1 VSTTPTTDGT
11 SSPASA
17 AGAATT
23 TSGTAGAASLSH
35 RQILVVFF
43 ALGTGMLLA
52 ALDGTIVA
60 TALPTIVGELGGL
73 DHLSWV
79 VTAYLLTA
87 TTSTLLYGKISDL
100 YGRKIVFQAAIVI
113 FLAGSVLAGL
123 SQNMLQLILFRGL
136 QGVGGGG
143 LMVLAFAI
151 IGDILSPRERGRYTG
166 YLGATF
172 ALASVIGPLLGGFFV
187 DHLSWRWIFYINLPI
202 GALALVVTS
211 VVLRLP
217 FPRHPHRIDYG
228 GAFLLVVGVTGI
240 LLALVW
246 GGSEHP
252 WGSPVIIGL
261 LVGGTLFTA
270 LFVAWEAR
278 ASEPILPL
286 RLFRNPVVSVTSALA
301 FLVGCAM
308 FGGIVFLPLFLQAVT
323 GASATSSGLLLLPL
337 MVGLMA
343 TSITSGRV
351 ISATGRYKAW
361 PVSGMAVATIGM
373 LLLSR
378 MDADTGRVESSIYML
393 VLGVGLGMVMQVL
406 ILAVQNSVDF
416 RDLGVATSSS
426 TFFRQMGGS
435 FGVAV
440 FGAIFTAQVTSELPQ
455 RLPAEAARA
464 AGDSSALRALLNS
477 PEQIRSLP
485 PAVSEAVIDSLAVGL
500 HSVFLWAI
508 PLLLLGFVLALFL
521 RELPLRDVSN
531 LAQAATAAE
540 DEHRKSAETT
550 TGAEHRSADRLTSA
564 AGDGRAGDA
573 GLKNPTT
580 TASG

>member
-1 VSTTPTTDGT
+1 MPEAATPTHPP
-11 SSPASA
+11 SPAEP
-17 AGAATT
+17 
-23 TSGTAGAASLSH
+23 LSH
-35 RQILVVFF
+35 RQILLVFF

-113 FLAGSVLAGL
+113 FLVGSVLAGL
-123 SQNMLQLILFRGL
+123 SQTMFQLIVFRGL

-187 DHLSWRWIFYINLPI
+187 DQLSWRWIFYINLPI
-202 GALALVVTS
+202 GAVALLVTS

-217 FPRHPHRIDYG
+217 FPRQAHRVDYV
-228 GAFLLVVGVTGI
+228 GAVLLVVGATS
-240 LLALVW
+240 LLLTLVW

-252 WGSPVIIGL
+252 WGSPLIVGL
-261 LVGGTLFTA
+261 GTAGVLFTA

-278 ASEPILPL
+278 AAEPILPL
-286 RLFRNPVVSVTSALA
+286 RLFRNSIFNVTSALA

-308 FGGIVFLPLFLQAVT
+308 FGAIVFLPLFLQAVT

-337 MVGLMA
+337 MAGLMA

-351 ISATGRYKAW
+351 ISRTGRYKRW
-361 PVSGMAVATIGM
+361 PVAGMAIATVGM
-373 LLLSR
+373 ALLSR
-378 MDADTGRVESSIYML
+378 MDADTGRVESSLAML

-406 ILAVQNSVDF
+406 ILAVQNAVDF

-426 TFFRQMGGS
+426 TFFRQLGGS
-435 FGVAV
+435 VGVAV
-440 FGAIFTAQVTSELPQ
+440 FGAIFSARVTSELI
-455 RLPAEAARA
+455 RLLPPEMGSV
-464 AGDSSALRALLNS
+464 AGNSATVRALLNS

-485 PAVSEAVIDSLAVGL
+485 PAVADAVTDALAAGV
-500 HSVFLWAI
+500 HQVFLWAI
-508 PLLLLGFVLALFL
+508 PLLVVGFVLALFL

-531 LAQAATAAE
+531 LAQAAE
-540 DEHRKSAETT
+540 PGDEPGPTPTPALTT
-550 TGAEHRSADRLTSA
+550 
-564 AGDGRAGDA
+564 
-573 GLKNPTT
+573 PTT
-580 TASG
+580 TASE